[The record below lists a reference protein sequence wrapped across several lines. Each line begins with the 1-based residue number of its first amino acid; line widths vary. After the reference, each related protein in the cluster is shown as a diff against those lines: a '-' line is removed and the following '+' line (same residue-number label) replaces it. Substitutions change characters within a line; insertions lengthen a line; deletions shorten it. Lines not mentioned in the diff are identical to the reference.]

1 MLRRIAVLV
10 VIPLALA
17 VMGFGGRMVMERS
30 WDELVNHQSPY
41 TAALPV
47 GQGGEALTDQV
58 VIVLQDGLRV
68 DTSAELEAWN
78 ELRAQRL
85 TATPMARRCVT
96 VNRSID
102 SAAALGKRG
111 ERARVT
117 RIPRADHLADRLAH
131 NGSRLGRDPTLGDS
145 VRATADYGLF
155 TIL

>member
-1 MLRRIAVLV
+1 
-10 VIPLALA
+10 
-17 VMGFGGRMVMERS
+17 MVMERS
-30 WDELVNHQSPY
+30 WDELVNYQSPY